1 MLFLPL
7 SDVYVRSFPYLFSY
21 FNKTLLHKKLGVI
34 KHHLWPQIEF
44 LSSGGHKSQC
54 HSVVSLCDPT
64 DCTMHGILQARI
76 LRFASPWDLPN
87 PGIFP
92 TQGSNPGLPHCRQ
105 VLYHLSHQGSPRIL
119 EWAAYPFSMG
129 SS

>member
-76 LRFASPWDLPN
+76 L
-87 PGIFP
+87 
-92 TQGSNPGLPHCRQ
+92 
-105 VLYHLSHQGSPRIL
+105 
-119 EWAAYPFSMG
+119 EWVAYPFSMG